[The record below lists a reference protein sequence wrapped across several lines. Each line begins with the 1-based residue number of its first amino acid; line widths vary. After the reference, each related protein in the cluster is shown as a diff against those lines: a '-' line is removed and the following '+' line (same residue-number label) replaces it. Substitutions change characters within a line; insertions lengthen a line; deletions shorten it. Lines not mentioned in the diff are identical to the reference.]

1 MDNQVKDA
9 FVRIKSCTFAF
20 MKRTIALGI
29 QSTNDCTY
37 TRTSNIV
44 NRNPRT
50 LYFFQNSY
58 CCSPFGTT
66 STQHKSHLQAELLYR
81 FLLSL
86 YGKTTTDKDKKY
98 KKCTNAL
105 DTLFR
110 SQHWL
115 ALLSDRDTTLTGKV
129 LKEVDGVTYLFG
141 FPVRRKA
148 VVERKKGWGLS
159 HGDHIYDFLDSLV
172 SHSPAEKGVVKCT
185 IPFSCVAFDIRR
197 RQEIILD
204 TGNLARN
211 MRASMAIPGMFK
223 PVAMDT
229 LMLVDG
235 GMINNLPVDVMRRMG
250 ADIVIAIDLQQR
262 KHDDY
267 HSPFAFLRG
276 LGGVFSWLA
285 ERPDI
290 KKYNINRT
298 QADLYINPNLGSYGV
313 TDFKPGAIKDMIRIG
328 EETGKAYR
336 NELKR
341 MKEKLSKGR

>member
-1 MDNQVKDA
+1 MYAQ
-9 FVRIKSCTFAF
+9 
-20 MKRTIALGI
+20 G
-29 QSTNDCTY
+29 
-37 TRTSNIV
+37 
-44 NRNPRT
+44 
-50 LYFFQNSY
+50 
-58 CCSPFGTT
+58 
-66 STQHKSHLQAELLYR
+66 YR
-81 FLLSL
+81 
-86 YGKTTTDKDKKY
+86 
-98 KKCTNAL
+98 TNAL

-115 ALLSDRDTTLTGKV
+115 SLLSDRDTTLTGKV

-172 SHSPAEKGVVKCT
+172 SHSPAEKGQVKCT

-298 QADLYINPNLGSYGV
+298 QADLYINPNLGCYGV

-328 EETGKAYR
+328 EETGKTYR
-336 NELKR
+336 SELKR
-341 MKEKLSKGR
+341 LRERLGKGR